1 MKEERV
7 TRIEA
12 IPTKQL
18 CGKLVVHDTKGSAG
32 RVNWCV
38 EPMQELVRML
48 CIVLGVKSEAYLNKR
63 KHF

>member
-1 MKEERV
+1 MKEEGM

-12 IPTKQL
+12 IPMKHL
-18 CGKLVVHDTKGSAG
+18 CGKLVVHDTKGSAD
-32 RVNWCV
+32 RINWHM

-48 CIVLGVKSEAYLNKR
+48 CSVLGVKFKAYLIKR